1 MPRLILK
8 DLPRYECLLEAS
20 ERYPSLDAS
29 AAMAFLHLLRA
40 GDDVFKAENGFFARH
55 KITQGRFTVLMLLN
69 RPASEPRTPATLAEQ
84 AGVTRATM
92 TGLIDSLEN
101 NRFVK
106 RTGAPHDRR
115 AVQVRLTD
123 TGRRFLDRLLPHYF
137 SFVSTL
143 IQPLSEAQR
152 KQLVQLLRRVEAAA
166 KAVMPEGRRS
176 TKSSLC

>member
-20 ERYPSLDAS
+20 ERYPSLDPS

-40 GDDVFKAENGFFARH
+40 GDDVFKAESGFFTRH

-69 RPASEPRTPATLAEQ
+69 RPASEFGTPANLAEE

-92 TGLIDSLEN
+92 TGLIDSLEKDG
-101 NRFVK
+101 FVI
-106 RTGAPHDRR
+106 RAGAPRDRR
-115 AVQVRLTD
+115 AVQVRLTGK
-123 TGRRFLDRLLPHYF
+123 GRRFLDRVLPHYF

-143 IQPLSEAQR
+143 IEPLGGAQR
-152 KQLVQLLRRVEAAA
+152 KQLVQLLRKVEAAA
-166 KAVMPEGRRS
+166 KAVMPERRR
-176 TKSSLC
+176 T